1 MINSPDS
8 SFKSTIN
15 KGGAINASYNAS
27 NIKHPMMVRNV
38 LRKELLILLLLVVV
52 AVEFESVL
60 FVVVVGATNN
70 VMFILVNSWLSK
82 TCGHI
87 IALHTTGWHN
97 PSLYHENIPPFQRPF
112 PSLPLVEVVV
122 VVAVFF
128 LLQHKVEISPLGTRN
143 ICPSFTP
150 PTGYVSH
157 KRGMVEGICLVYT
170 CTWKT

>member
-70 VMFILVNSWLSK
+70 VMFILVNS
-82 TCGHI
+82 
-87 IALHTTGWHN
+87 
-97 PSLYHENIPPFQRPF
+97 
-112 PSLPLVEVVV
+112 
-122 VVAVFF
+122 
-128 LLQHKVEISPLGTRN
+128 
-143 ICPSFTP
+143 
-150 PTGYVSH
+150 
-157 KRGMVEGICLVYT
+157 
-170 CTWKT
+170 